1 MTVVAGLAPLDGD
14 DGGAL
19 LTLARTA
26 VLARLAGRPIPE
38 PVVVPA
44 RLREAQGAFVT
55 VLLQERLRGCIG
67 VIRPRDPLW
76 RVVVHCALAAGF
88 EDPRFAPLE
97 PSEEPGLAFEVS
109 VLGPPRAVHDPSEI
123 RIGLDGLIVTLGRR
137 QGVLLAQVA
146 AEHGWDA
153 PGFLRE
159 TCRKAGLGD
168 EAWMQG
174 ARIEAFE
181 SRVFSE
187 RPRSAAPRTGS

>member
-1 MTVVAGLAPLDGD
+1 MAGLAPLDGD
-14 DGGAL
+14 DGRAL
-19 LTLARTA
+19 LALAREA
-26 VLARLAGRPIPE
+26 VLARLLGRPIPE
-38 PVVVPA
+38 PVAVAA
-44 RLREAQGAFVT
+44 RLQEAQGAFVT

-76 RVVVHCALAAGF
+76 RVVLDCALAAGF
-88 EDPRFAPLE
+88 EDPRFTPLE

-109 VLGPPRAVHDPSEI
+109 VLSPPRLVRDPSEI

-137 QGVLLAQVA
+137 QGLLLAQVA
-146 AEHGWDA
+146 VEHGWDA

-159 TCRKAGLGD
+159 TSRKAGLGD

-181 SRVFSE
+181 SQVFSE
-187 RPRSAAPRTGS
+187 RPRSADPGTKG